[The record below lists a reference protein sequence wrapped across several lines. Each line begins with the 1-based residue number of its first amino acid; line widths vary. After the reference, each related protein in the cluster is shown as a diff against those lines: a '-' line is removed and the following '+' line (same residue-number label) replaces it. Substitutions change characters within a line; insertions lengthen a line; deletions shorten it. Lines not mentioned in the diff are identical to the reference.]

1 MIEYGI
7 VLDHV
12 VLHKGIEVDKVKI
25 DLVSSLPYL
34 ANVRGVCY
42 FLEHASFNYK
52 FIENFSKI
60 GAPLFRLL
68 QKEVAFEFN
77 DDCKQ

>member
-1 MIEYGI
+1 MVEYGI

-34 ANVRGVCY
+34 ANVREVRY
-42 FLEHASFNYK
+42 FLGHAGFYYK
-52 FIENFSKI
+52 FIDTFSKI
-60 GAPLFRLL
+60 EAPLFRLL